1 MKSIIR
7 SPLRSEFEVKMCEIA
22 ICVIL
27 HVKLKPF
34 PDRSFTF
41 HLAILLN
48 EHSIPKRSVNSL
60 QRCPNM
66 VIENLIL
73 DRSNIRSLPR
83 SSPN

>member
-34 PDRSFTF
+34 PDRSFKF

-48 EHSIPKRSVNSL
+48 EHSISVLLTVCNDAQIWS
-60 QRCPNM
+60 
-66 VIENLIL
+66 
-73 DRSNIRSLPR
+73 
-83 SSPN
+83 

>member
-27 HVKLKPF
+27 NVKLKPF
-34 PDRSFTF
+34 PDQSFTF

-48 EHSIPKRSVNSL
+48 EHSIGVLLTVYDDAQIWS
-60 QRCPNM
+60 
-66 VIENLIL
+66 
-73 DRSNIRSLPR
+73 
-83 SSPN
+83 